1 MIYLQ
6 LWIRRRRWCIFHILL
21 HDAYSDEWPF
31 MNLFNLKLIVNK
43 FKLQWY
49 RESVWFYMFDII
61 IRGIWTA
68 SLTVMLIV
76 VIPNQTN
83 QEKTLNFL
91 FCELNNVYYFFLK
104 VVRLIFYSLKVV
116 FCLLTIQ
123 QTQLYIL
130 LIYFGNIP
138 SINSVCSDQLNK

>member
-1 MIYLQ
+1 MVLYVRYNYSWDLDSQ
-6 LWIRRRRWCIFHILL
+6 PRRNVDRC
-21 HDAYSDEWPF
+21 DPD
-31 MNLFNLKLIVNK
+31 
-43 FKLQWY
+43 
-49 RESVWFYMFDII
+49 
-61 IRGIWTA
+61 
-68 SLTVMLIV
+68 
-76 VIPNQTN
+76 QTN

-91 FCELNNVYYFFLK
+91 FCELNNVYYFFWK